1 MFNGMASP
9 SLADIAA
16 VTGNGR
22 NGDGWGDGNGWWVL
36 IILFAIFGGWGRGNN
51 GWDNNG
57 GGSGSAAYT
66 DAAIQRG
73 FDTQT
78 VVSKLDGIANGLC
91 DGFYAQNT
99 AIMNGFHGV
108 DNAICNLGYQTQQ
121 GFNNTNVALM
131 QGQNAIQQ
139 TLNNMAAQNSACC
152 CETQRQLERGFAD
165 TNYNLATQ
173 SCETRQA
180 IADSTRSILDF
191 ITADKISTLQ
201 AENQNLKF
209 QASQTAQNAYIAAN
223 QEAQTAELIRHINP
237 MPVPAFT
244 VPAPYAYAGCN
255 NGCC

>member
-1 MFNGMASP
+1 MFSANAP
-9 SLADIAA
+9 SLSDIAA
-16 VTGNGR
+16 VTGGTRDNGFL
-22 NGDGWGDGNGWWVL
+22 GGEGIWAIIVFAMIFGWGG
-36 IILFAIFGGWGRGNN
+36 FGRGNN

-66 DAAIQRG
+66 DAAVQRG

-78 VVSKLDGIANGLC
+78 VVSKLDGITNGLC

-139 TLNNMAAQNSACC
+139 TLNNMAAQSAACC

-191 ITADKISTLQ
+191 LTADKISTLQ

-223 QEAQTAELIRHINP
+223 QEAQTAELIRRINP